1 MLEEISN
8 RMLNI
13 LTNKLTP
20 MIVIPTVIHETQ
32 RMVHQMPTQ
41 MVNHTDEKLLLKSEK
56 QLAIL
61 MAYEMISP
69 RMNQDRFESV
79 TQGFYQSSAQLVILL
94 MIQFLM
100 NFESDTN

>member
-20 MIVIPTVIHETQ
+20 TIVIPTVIHEAQ

-41 MVNHTDEKLLLKSEK
+41 TVNHTDEKLLLKSEK

-61 MAYEMISP
+61 MVYEMISP
-69 RMNQDRFESV
+69 RMNQARFESV
-79 TQGFYQSSAQLVILL
+79 TQGFYQSSTQLVVLL